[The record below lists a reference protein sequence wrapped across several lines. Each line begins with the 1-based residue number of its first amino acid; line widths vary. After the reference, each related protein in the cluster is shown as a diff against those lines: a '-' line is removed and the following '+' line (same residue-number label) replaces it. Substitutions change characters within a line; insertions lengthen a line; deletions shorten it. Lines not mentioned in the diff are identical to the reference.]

1 MLCCSTLII
10 SKKPEHH
17 TQPPKMYGVI
27 NVERQLF
34 AVYLL
39 IFAKNK
45 NVSPNEYQC
54 YPE

>member
-27 NVERQLF
+27 NVERQL
-34 AVYLL
+34 AVCS
-39 IFAKNK
+39 
-45 NVSPNEYQC
+45 VSTYIC
-54 YPE
+54 